1 MPPIQPVNNINNNV
15 VEEKRHTDTWL
26 IVTIILIILVA
37 GLISLSVWLYFNYNE
52 QKTNVDDKINVAVS
66 AAKKTQVDL
75 DNAKFTQQEKEP
87 NRQFFGPAD
96 YGSVTFSYP
105 KTWSVYVDQDGSN
118 GGNFEAYLNP
128 ITIPPVNQQQQ
139 YALRVSIEQR
149 DYDQVVAS
157 YNGLVKNGSLT
168 AGSVTEGGVD
178 GTRLDGNFNQ
188 NIRGSAVIFKIRNT
202 TLTIRTDANTFIA
215 DFNKLI
221 QTIKFNQ

>member
-128 ITIPPVNQQQQ
+128 ITVPPVNQQQQ

-178 GTRLDGNFNQ
+178 GTRLDGNFTQ